1 MDLLEYNRYNR
12 TGWNRRGNVY
22 PSLLGGSYSHSASL
36 QRRFDLDRFN
46 HFSKT
51 GTTVSQFS
59 SIPAIKVA
67 AYQNAKIVAQQQ
79 QQRVYM
85 GYDFTPIAEA
95 TTGLIKN
102 IGDSISKGSL
112 NINKDGINYSAVPT
126 IPQAVPATVTLTEEK
141 ESVGMQIAKFAP
153 LLIPVVA
160 IIAIKKLK

>member
-12 TGWNRRGNVY
+12 TGWTRRGNVY

-46 HFSKT
+46 QFSKT
-51 GTTVSQFS
+51 GTTVDQFS

-67 AYQNAKIVAQQQ
+67 AYQNAKRVAQRQQ
-79 QQRVYM
+79 VYM

-126 IPQAVPATVTLTEEK
+126 IPTSTVPATVTLTEEK